1 MNAGVQAI
9 FLGSVSSLTKD
20 LSKMGTR
27 VGMVLSVASFACF
40 TGGPIAGA
48 LIDRMGEGFVGV
60 CIFGGICMTAGSL
73 ILVGARVAE
82 TGWTWRRKL

>member
-1 MNAGVQAI
+1 MNAGIQAI

-20 LSKMGTR
+20 LTKMGTR
-27 VGMVLSVASFACF
+27 VGMVLSVVSLACF

-48 LIDRMGEGFVGV
+48 LIDRLGGKFVGV
-60 CIFGGICMTAGSL
+60 CIFGGTSMSIGSV

-82 TGWTWRRKL
+82 TGWLWRRKV